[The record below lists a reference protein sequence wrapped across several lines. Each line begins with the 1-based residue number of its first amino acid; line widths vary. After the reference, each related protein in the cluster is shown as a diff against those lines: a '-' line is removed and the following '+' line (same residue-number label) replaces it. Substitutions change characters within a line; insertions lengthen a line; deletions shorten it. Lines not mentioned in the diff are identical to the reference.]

1 MKKSILSLVAFI
13 ALSFTAFNAEA
24 QTTYRSYTDS
34 FGNTT
39 ITGSNGYRST
49 SRTDSFGNTTTTTNN
64 GVTYNTRTDSFGNTM
79 TTGSNGYR
87 STSRTDSFGNT
98 TIRTW

>member
-39 ITGSNGYRST
+39 
-49 SRTDSFGNTTTTTNN
+49 
-64 GVTYNTRTDSFGNTM
+64 